1 MFGYVP
7 GGTLAHRL
15 DPRTKLA
22 AQLAFALAAFAN
34 TNPRGLAVLTVVA
47 GLFLASARLSPVAV
61 LRAYRF
67 VLPFLAAAVLIE
79 GVTLD
84 RPWLTPTEAV
94 PSALASYRIL
104 LVVVVGAVYVRT
116 TPARASR
123 AAIQRVVPGKPGRM
137 LGAGVGMVFRFLP
150 LLRRDVAATRDAVA
164 ARLGDERP
172 VRERMR
178 VVGAAGLRRAFARS
192 DRLALAMQARCFSWN
207 ATLPRIRFGWVDVPG
222 LVVAGTLVL
231 YAVA

>member
-7 GGTLAHRL
+7 GETLAHRL

-34 TNPRGLAVLTVVA
+34 TDPRGLALLTPVA
-47 GLFLASARLSPVAV
+47 GLFLVGARLSPVAV
-61 LRAYRF
+61 LWAYRF

-79 GVTLD
+79 AVTFGS
-84 RPWLTPTEAV
+84 PWLTPEEAV
-94 PSALASYRIL
+94 PSLLASYRIL

-123 AAIQRVVPGKPGRM
+123 TAIQRIVPGKPGRM
-137 LGAGVGMVFRFLP
+137 LGAGVGLVFRLLP
-150 LLRRDVAATRDAVA
+150 LLRRDLVAVRDAVS
-164 ARLGDERP
+164 ARLGDEQP

-178 VVGAAGLRRAFARS
+178 VVGGAGLRRAFTRS

-207 ATLPRIRFGWVDVPG
+207 ATLPKLRFGWVDLPG
-222 LVVAGTLVL
+222 LVVAVVLVG
-231 YAVA
+231 YAMV

>member
-7 GGTLAHRL
+7 GETLAHRL

-79 GVTLD
+79 GVTLGP
-84 RPWLTPTEAV
+84 PWLTPAEAV

-123 AAIQRVVPGKPGRM
+123 AAIQRVIPGKPGRM
-137 LGAGVGMVFRFLP
+137 LGAGVGLVFRFLP
-150 LLRRDVAATRDAVA
+150 LLRRDVAAIRDAVA

-178 VVGAAGLRRAFARS
+178 VIGAAGLRRAFARS